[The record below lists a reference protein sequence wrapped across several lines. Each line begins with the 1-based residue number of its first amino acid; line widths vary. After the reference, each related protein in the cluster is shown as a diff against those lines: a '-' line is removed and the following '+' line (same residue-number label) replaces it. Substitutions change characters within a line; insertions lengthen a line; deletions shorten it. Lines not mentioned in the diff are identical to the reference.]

1 MPRLID
7 ADALESNGI
16 CFTVHGGAKFIS
28 LESVRTAPTIE
39 AEPVKHGRWEAD
51 KEDIYWGNHMV
62 RMFCSCCKQTTYFDR
77 EKGKFILFD
86 YCPNCGAKMD
96 GGAENA

>member
-1 MPRLID
+1 MPRPID

-16 CFTVHGGAKFIS
+16 CFTVYGGAKFIS

-39 AEPVKHGRWEAD
+39 AEPVKHGRW
-51 KEDIYWGNHMV
+51 V
-62 RMFCSCCKQTTYFDR
+62 RYLDFWRKCSLCGSSWHEQWVM
-77 EKGKFILFD
+77 GKTLN

-96 GGAENA
+96 G